1 MNRQILYKYALLVQG
16 MYVLLTAVWALA
28 DIQSFMFITGPKTDV
43 WLVRTVAVL
52 LICISLFFLLSSKK
66 SEEPRVTLTALVFSF
81 GLAYIDFYYTLNNT
95 IRWVYALDGIVES
108 MFGLL
113 WLYFLFSPRKG
124 SISEQ

>member
-1 MNRQILYKYALLVQG
+1 MNRQKLYKYALLVQG
-16 MYVLLTAVWALA
+16 MYVLLTAVWALV
-28 DIQSFMFITGPKTDV
+28 DIQSFMVITGPKTDV

>member
-28 DIQSFMFITGPKTDV
+28 DIQSFMYITGPKTDV
-43 WLVRTVAVL
+43 WLVRTVGVL

>member
-1 MNRQILYKYALLVQG
+1 MNRQKLYKYALLGQG

-113 WLYFLFSPRKG
+113 WLYFLFSPRKRP
-124 SISEQ
+124 ISQQ

>member
-1 MNRQILYKYALLVQG
+1 MNRQKLYKYALLVQG
-16 MYVLLTAVWALA
+16 MYVLLTAVWALV

-124 SISEQ
+124 SISQQ

>member
-1 MNRQILYKYALLVQG
+1 MNRQKLYKYALLVQG
-16 MYVLLTAVWALA
+16 MYVLLTAVWALV
-28 DIQSFMFITGPKTDV
+28 DIQSFMVITGPKTDV

-81 GLAYIDFYYTLNNT
+81 GLAYIDFYYTLTNT

>member
-1 MNRQILYKYALLVQG
+1 MNRQILYKYALLIQG
-16 MYVLLTAVWALA
+16 MYVLLTAVWALV
-28 DIQSFMFITGPKTDV
+28 DIQSFMVITGPKTDV

-124 SISEQ
+124 SISQQ

>member
-1 MNRQILYKYALLVQG
+1 MNRQILYKYALLIQG
-16 MYVLLTAVWALA
+16 MYVLLTAVWALV
-28 DIQSFMFITGPKTDV
+28 DIQSFMVITGPKTDV

>member
-1 MNRQILYKYALLVQG
+1 MNRQKLYKYALLVQG
-16 MYVLLTAVWALA
+16 MYVLLTAVWALV
-28 DIQSFMFITGPKTDV
+28 DIQSFMVITGPKTDV

-52 LICISLFFLLSSKK
+52 LICISLFFLMSSKK

-124 SISEQ
+124 PILQQ

>member
-1 MNRQILYKYALLVQG
+1 MNRQKLYKYALLVQG

-81 GLAYIDFYYTLNNT
+81 GLAYIDFYYTLTNT

>member
-1 MNRQILYKYALLVQG
+1 MNRQKLYKYALLVQG
-16 MYVLLTAVWALA
+16 MYVLLTAVWALV

-52 LICISLFFLLSSKK
+52 LICIWLFFLMSSKK

>member
-1 MNRQILYKYALLVQG
+1 MNRQKLYKYALLVQG
-16 MYVLLTAVWALA
+16 MYVLLTAVWALV

-124 SISEQ
+124 PISQQ

>member
-1 MNRQILYKYALLVQG
+1 MNRQKLYKYALLVQG
-16 MYVLLTAVWALA
+16 MYVLLTAVWALV

-113 WLYFLFSPRKG
+113 WLYFLFSPCKG
-124 SISEQ
+124 SISQQ

>member
-16 MYVLLTAVWALA
+16 MYVLLTAVWALV

-124 SISEQ
+124 SISQQ

>member
-1 MNRQILYKYALLVQG
+1 MF
-16 MYVLLTAVWALA
+16 LLTAVWALV
-28 DIQSFMFITGPKTDV
+28 DIQSFMVITGPKTDV

-66 SEEPRVTLTALVFSF
+66 SEESRITLTALVFSF

-124 SISEQ
+124 SISQQ

>member
-1 MNRQILYKYALLVQG
+1 MNRQKLYKYALLVQG
-16 MYVLLTAVWALA
+16 MYVLLTAVWALV

>member
-1 MNRQILYKYALLVQG
+1 MNRQKLYKYALLVQG

-113 WLYFLFSPRKG
+113 WLYFLFSPCKG
-124 SISEQ
+124 SISQQ

>member
-1 MNRQILYKYALLVQG
+1 MNRQKLYKYALLVQG

>member
-1 MNRQILYKYALLVQG
+1 MNRQKLYKYALLVQG
-16 MYVLLTAVWALA
+16 MYVLLTAVWALV

-52 LICISLFFLLSSKK
+52 LLCISLFFLLSSKK

-124 SISEQ
+124 SISQQ

>member
-1 MNRQILYKYALLVQG
+1 MNRQILYKYALLIQG
-16 MYVLLTAVWALA
+16 MYVLLTAVWALV